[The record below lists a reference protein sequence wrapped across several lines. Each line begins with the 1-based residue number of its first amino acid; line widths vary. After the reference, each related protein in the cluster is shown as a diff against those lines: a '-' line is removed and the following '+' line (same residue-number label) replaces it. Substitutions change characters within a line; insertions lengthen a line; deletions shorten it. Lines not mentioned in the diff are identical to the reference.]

1 MDTNTQKTAGDAA
14 FRAAYPA
21 VTQFKGRTIR
31 FIPMDGG
38 QGLALAAIDKGDDG
52 YSADDIRLMLAILE
66 GCVGPDQWRSLQFDL
81 ARRAITAE
89 DLMQLFVKIMDR
101 SRRDAERETA
111 TAEAPPVEPS

>member
-1 MDTNTQKTAGDAA
+1 MDTNTQKSDSEAA

-31 FIPMDGG
+31 FLPMDGG
-38 QGLALAAIDKGDDG
+38 QGLALAAIDKGDEG
-52 YSADDIRLMLAILE
+52 YSPDDVRLMLAILE
-66 GCVGPDQWRSLQFDL
+66 GCVGPDQWRSLQLDL

-101 SRRDAERETA
+101 SRRDAEREAKT
-111 TAEAPPVEPS
+111 EALPVESA